1 MNLESGDTSW
11 MAAEYDRYLNAL
23 RASCPRRTRIAKSR
37 DIQCPDQVAW
47 MAQEPEGA
55 ERKAVPRVQT
65 EQTAFERT
73 QQLKYLISK
82 RAIGGGLAVF
92 FEWRQWTDHVGT
104 G

>member
-1 MNLESGDTSW
+1 
-11 MAAEYDRYLNAL
+11 
-23 RASCPRRTRIAKSR
+23 
-37 DIQCPDQVAW
+37 

-82 RAIGGGLAVF
+82 RAIGGGLAVSLNGVNGL
-92 FEWRQWTDHVGT
+92 TTPAPDD
-104 G
+104 